1 MDKNKLKPAKNAGKG
16 FTGNTF
22 MGEEFAREL
31 NTDASKKD
39 TSSDFR
45 TTSNQNTKS
54 KNDNKK

>member
-16 FTGNTF
+16 YTGN

-45 TTSNQNTKS
+45 NTSNQSTKS
-54 KNDNKK
+54 KNDSKK